1 MLSERVACPIARFL
15 VAAMS
20 KRHVTSSPH
29 TPSASCLNSGS
40 KDASASSKKTGAKS
54 SGHLY
59 LGSLSSII
67 RYNFSSSSTLPSY
80 MYKNREELARY
91 ILKMFESHA
100 VMLIQQN
107 IINAGTAIERDG

>member
-1 MLSERVACPIARFL
+1 
-15 VAAMS
+15 
-20 KRHVTSSPH
+20 
-29 TPSASCLNSGS
+29 
-40 KDASASSKKTGAKS
+40 
-54 SGHLY
+54 
-59 LGSLSSII
+59 
-67 RYNFSSSSTLPSY
+67 